1 MTIRPRPFNPLEKAH
16 IAESVARV
24 LLNQPVGPLPPE
36 TFLGAGIYAIYYCG
50 DYEAYRPIAEANGA
64 GAWRL
69 PIYVG
74 RAQPDGARKGLVG
87 LGDSDPRPKLF
98 NRLRDHSKSIEAAE
112 NLAIDDFAVRYL
124 VVEDI
129 WIALGESLLLSWFKP
144 VWNGV
149 VDGFGNHAPGS
160 GRAAGARPLWDT
172 LHPGRGWAAGL
183 PASEASVEAIER
195 RIAEHLSVDLP
206 PQEGAPDLAIVDLM
220 AAEY

>member
-1 MTIRPRPFNPLEKAH
+1 MTIYPRPFNPLEKAH
-16 IAESVARV
+16 IAESIARV
-24 LLNQPVGPLPPE
+24 LLNQPVEPLPPGV
-36 TFLGAGIYAIYYCG
+36 FMGAGIYAIYYCG
-50 DYEAYRPIAEANGA
+50 DFEPYLPIAEANRNGK
-64 GAWRL
+64 WQL

-87 LGDSDPRPKLF
+87 LGDATPKPKLF
-98 NRLRDHSKSIEAAE
+98 SRLSDHARSIEAVS
-112 NLAIDDFAVRYL
+112 NLSLDDFVVRFL

-172 LHPGRGWAAGL
+172 LHPGRSWAAAL
-183 PASEASVEAIER
+183 PASEMTTNAITA
-195 RIAEHLSVDLP
+195 RIAEHLAQPREL
-206 PQEGAPDLAIVDLM
+206 QEGDPDLALVNLM
-220 AAEY
+220 AAEE